1 MWLETVSAFAGIGPR
16 HTGAKHFKWQE
27 AWEVDSGVEDM
38 RSRLGEKVCGLKGL
52 LGEQEEAGARGARA
66 SHHAASTLSL

>member
-1 MWLETVSAFAGIGPR
+1 MPS
-16 HTGAKHFKWQE
+16 KWQE